1 MTYAE
6 MKDVFRPVIE
16 EVLALLN
23 DQIKAASK
31 HGPIS
36 AVILVGGFGES
47 TYLYRQI
54 KQAVSPIP
62 VLQPPNGSVY
72 SYYFLSHM
80 QIPLTCIL
88 TFLIL

>member
-1 MTYAE
+1 

-31 HGPIS
+31 EGPIS

-47 TYLYRQI
+47 TYLHRQI

-62 VLQPPNGSVY
+62 VLQPPNGSVHYIEY
-72 SYYFLSHM
+72 STLSQSIYRVYTDFYF
-80 QIPLTCIL
+80 P
-88 TFLIL
+88 